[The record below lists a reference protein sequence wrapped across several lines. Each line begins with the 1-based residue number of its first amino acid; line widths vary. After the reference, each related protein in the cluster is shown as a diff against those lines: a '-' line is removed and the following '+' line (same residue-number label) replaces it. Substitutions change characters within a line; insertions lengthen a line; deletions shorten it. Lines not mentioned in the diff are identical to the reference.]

1 MPDPVNLRQARK
13 AKARVDREKVA
24 AQNRVTFGQ
33 SKANKSLNNAQAS
46 LGTRQLD
53 GLRRDKGDDT

>member
-46 LGTRQLD
+46 LATRQLD